1 MPKSRRPKRP
11 RHDRHH
17 VAAPA
22 SPTLWLVVLVAA
34 LALLP
39 YLNTLTAGFSLDDL
53 PRIVD
58 NPMVQGREPAG
69 RLLTW
74 VDRPEVY
81 RPLTMLTF
89 AANARMGTSAAGY
102 HLVNVLLHVGVSV
115 LVFWIASLVL
125 CSPVGAG
132 TAAALF
138 AVHPVHTE
146 AVSNV
151 FGRSEVLAAFFVL
164 LCLLALV
171 RAGEVTPAGGTRLA
185 WRVASL
191 AAFAAG
197 LLSKESAVAALA
209 LIAAVHLWISPERR
223 VARTL
228 RVLAPYVGVA
238 LAYLAWRRYL
248 VGAFGMPAPPPFVD
262 NPLAFV
268 GWLPRL
274 ATALVVQADYLRLL
288 TFPITLSSDY
298 SFAQVPVVSSPWDA
312 RWIVA
317 VLLFVVIA
325 LALVLGARRAP
336 LTLVA
341 AVFVWAP
348 LAATANILVVVGTI
362 EAERLLYLPSVGWC
376 LLAGWLVTRPVW
388 RQTHALGIAAVVV
401 CLFVARTWVR
411 NEDWRDETTAH
422 AVAVRT
428 APASAKTH
436 YNRARDLIAARRLD
450 EAIVHLERS
459 LAIYPEWVP
468 PRANLGGVLAL
479 KGRLEDA
486 ATHLTIA
493 VGGDP
498 QSAIA
503 RINLAQIRLRQGR
516 VDDALEQL
524 EAARRIDPRSPVV
537 ARMLEAARG
546 QRPTSTP

>member
-191 AAFAAG
+191 AAFTAG
-197 LLSKESAVAALA
+197 LLSKESAVTALA

-238 LAYLAWRRYL
+238 LAYLA
-248 VGAFGMPAPPPFVD
+248 
-262 NPLAFV
+262 
-268 GWLPRL
+268 
-274 ATALVVQADYLRLL
+274 
-288 TFPITLSSDY
+288 
-298 SFAQVPVVSSPWDA
+298 
-312 RWIVA
+312 
-317 VLLFVVIA
+317 
-325 LALVLGARRAP
+325 
-336 LTLVA
+336 
-341 AVFVWAP
+341 
-348 LAATANILVVVGTI
+348 
-362 EAERLLYLPSVGWC
+362 
-376 LLAGWLVTRPVW
+376 
-388 RQTHALGIAAVVV
+388 
-401 CLFVARTWVR
+401 
-411 NEDWRDETTAH
+411 
-422 AVAVRT
+422 
-428 APASAKTH
+428 
-436 YNRARDLIAARRLD
+436 
-450 EAIVHLERS
+450 
-459 LAIYPEWVP
+459 
-468 PRANLGGVLAL
+468 
-479 KGRLEDA
+479 
-486 ATHLTIA
+486 
-493 VGGDP
+493 
-498 QSAIA
+498 
-503 RINLAQIRLRQGR
+503 
-516 VDDALEQL
+516 
-524 EAARRIDPRSPVV
+524 
-537 ARMLEAARG
+537 
-546 QRPTSTP
+546 